1 MRKNTGFTLME
12 LMVAI
17 AIIAIAASIAIP
29 NIVGWLPTHRLASAS
44 RAILSVLQ
52 QARLRAVKE
61 NTFVTVQFDTGNERY
76 NVFWDNGEGA
86 GGNPGDGRQNGTEK
100 IFKSD
105 AMPAGINLKDT
116 TFADNNSVCFSNRGL
131 PTPTPASND
140 TVTILNS
147 QNINRKIEVS
157 QTGNSTIIIP

>member
-44 RAILSVLQ
+44 RAILSDLQ

-76 NVFWDNGEGA
+76 NVFLDNGDGV
-86 GGNPGDGRQNGTEK
+86 GGVPGDGLQNGTEK
-100 IFKSD
+100 IFKSES
-105 AMPAGINLKDT
+105 MPASINLDST
-116 TFADNNSVCFSNRGL
+116 TFADDSVCFSNRGL
-131 PTPTPASND
+131 PPPPFLTGN
-140 TVTILNS
+140 VTILNS
-147 QNINRKIEVS
+147 QNISRQIEVN

>member
-44 RAILSVLQ
+44 RAILSDLQ

-61 NTFVTVQFDTGNERY
+61 NTSVTVQFDTGNERY
-76 NVFWDNGEGA
+76 NVFWDNGEG
-86 GGNPGDGRQNGTEK
+86 GGSPGDGLQNGTER
-100 IFKSD
+100 IFKSE
-105 AMPAGINLKDT
+105 AMPASINLDST
-116 TFADNNSVCFSNRGL
+116 TFADNSVCFSNRGL
-131 PTPTPASND
+131 PNPALSG

-147 QNINRKIEVS
+147 QNINRQIVVN
-157 QTGNSTIIIP
+157 QTGNSTIVIP

>member
-1 MRKNTGFTLME
+1 MHKNTGFTLME

-44 RAILSVLQ
+44 RAILSDLQ

-76 NVFWDNGEGA
+76 NVFWDNGDGV
-86 GGNPGDGRQNGTEK
+86 GGIPGDGLQNGTER
-100 IFKSD
+100 IFKSEE
-105 AMPAGINLKDT
+105 MPASINLDIT
-116 TFADNNSVCFSNRGL
+116 TFTDDSVCFSNRGL
-131 PTPTPASND
+131 PPPPF
-140 TVTILNS
+140 VTSHVKILNS
-147 QNINRKIEVS
+147 QNISRRIEVN

>member
-17 AIIAIAASIAIP
+17 AIIAITASIAIP
-29 NIVGWLPTHRLASAS
+29 NIIGWLPTHRLASAS

-61 NTFVTVQFDTGNERY
+61 NTFVTVQFDTGNENY

-86 GGNPGDGRQNGTEK
+86 GGNPGDGLQNGTEK

-105 AMPAGINLKDT
+105 AMPAGINLNNT
-116 TFADNNSVCFSNRGL
+116 TFADDSVCFSSRGL
-131 PTPTPASND
+131 ANPD
-140 TVTILNS
+140 GTVTILNS
-147 QNINRKIEVS
+147 QNINRQIVVN

>member
-1 MRKNTGFTLME
+1 MEKNTGFTLME

-29 NIVGWLPTHRLASAS
+29 NIIGWLPTHRLASAS

-61 NTFVTVQFDTGNERY
+61 NTFVTVQFNTGNERY
-76 NVFWDNGEGA
+76 NVFWDNGDGV
-86 GGNPGDGRQNGTEK
+86 GGVPGDGLQNGTEM
-100 IFKSD
+100 IFKSE
-105 AMPAGINLKDT
+105 AMPAGIDLDST
-116 TFADNNSVCFSNRGL
+116 TFADNSVCFSNRGL
-131 PTPTPASND
+131 PLPAFLAS

-147 QNINRKIEVS
+147 QNISRQIVVN
-157 QTGNSTIIIP
+157 QTGNSTIVIP

>member
-1 MRKNTGFTLME
+1 MEKNTGFTLME

-29 NIVGWLPTHRLASAS
+29 NIIGWLPTHRLASAS

-61 NTFVTVQFDTGNERY
+61 NTFVTVQFDTGNEKY
-76 NVFWDNGEGA
+76 NVFWDNGEGV
-86 GGNPGDGRQNGTEK
+86 GGNPGDGLQNGTEQ

-105 AMPAGINLKDT
+105 AMPAGINLNNT
-116 TFADNNSVCFSNRGL
+116 TFADDSVCFSSRGL
-131 PTPTPASND
+131 PDPD
-140 TVTILNS
+140 GTVTILNS
-147 QNINRKIEVS
+147 QNINRQIEVS
-157 QTGNSTIIIP
+157 QTGNSTIVIP